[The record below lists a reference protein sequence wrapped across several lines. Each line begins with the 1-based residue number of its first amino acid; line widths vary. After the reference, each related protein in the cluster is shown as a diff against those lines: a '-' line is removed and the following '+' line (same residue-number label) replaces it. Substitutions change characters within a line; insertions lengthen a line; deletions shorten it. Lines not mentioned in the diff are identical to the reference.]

1 MFEYNFYNKTE
12 SGILVSQYYI
22 MKTEL
27 QLDTVP
33 DHVNRVTTLK
43 RVVTCKE
50 NHRLSHLHMPMHPLV
65 DSAR

>member
-12 SGILVSQYYI
+12 SDILVSQHYI

-33 DHVNRVTTLK
+33 AHVNRVTTLK

-50 NHRLSHLHMPMHPLV
+50 NHRFSHLHMPMHPLV

>member
-33 DHVNRVTTLK
+33 DHANRADTLK
-43 RVVTCKE
+43 RVVT
-50 NHRLSHLHMPMHPLV
+50 
-65 DSAR
+65 